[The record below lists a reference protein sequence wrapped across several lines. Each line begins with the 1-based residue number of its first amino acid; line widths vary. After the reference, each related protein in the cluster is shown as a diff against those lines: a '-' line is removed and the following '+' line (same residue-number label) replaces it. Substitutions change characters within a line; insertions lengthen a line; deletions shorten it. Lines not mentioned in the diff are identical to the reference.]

1 MIELTNAAAA
11 RTPLRELDEATFQA
25 RYDCDRFTATVLA
38 SRYRYV
44 VKHMCTGLLT
54 NAFSA
59 SLRDWYDFAATISG
73 PPEHDYP
80 MPAVSDSLALFLGT
94 MADGTRNIVEEYGAE
109 RLRPGDVL
117 VCNDPYRV
125 GNHVNDILFV
135 RPVFAGERIV
145 GFVNLKAHM
154 LDMGGTVP
162 AGFSA
167 TKRNVYE
174 NGVVIPP
181 MLMYQDDEPVRS
193 TFSLLFDNARMGELM
208 LPDVKSIFQ
217 NVLLGERLLR
227 ETVERYGAEACVG
240 AMRYA
245 CDQSADAMADALERI
260 PDGVY
265 EGSDTIDAD
274 GVDAEEQFRVA
285 VRIVKRGRRA
295 ELDFSGS
302 SRQARTCINCGWMDT
317 KTAVG
322 VALKF
327 LVDSEGAFTS
337 GAFRPLDV
345 VLPPGTFV
353 SAMPPDGAIMVYWE
367 SSQPVV
373 HAIFRALAGVLG
385 EDAIGG
391 DLGSGCMHNANG
403 VRDDGTPWVSAL
415 HAGGEHGPWGATKH
429 GDADSYQVIMLCNN
443 LDTAVEACEAESPM
457 ILLRKEYAPDT
468 GGAGVNR
475 GGAAVLKDSLWLTPA
490 QHYSTPLHLRH
501 RSGFGVHGGA
511 DGAGGGVWLFEP
523 GVFDVADAR
532 RLPDDGSQRYRE
544 AIAIG
549 GVLDPATQL
558 PDPAGEYV
566 FYADVPIRDTARGA
580 VYRYRT
586 NGGGGWGDPFTR
598 APERVMRDVRDGY
611 VSVGG
616 AARDYGVVVLGDPAH
631 DPEGLTIDAAAT
643 DALREATR
651 EAR

>member
-1 MIELTNAAAA
+1 MSQTTTPTSLRGLTD
-11 RTPLRELDEATFQA
+11 TEFEA

-38 SRYRYV
+38 SRFRYV

-54 NAFSA
+54 NAFSS

-94 MADGTRNIVEEYGAE
+94 MADGCRNIVEEYGAD

-125 GNHVNDILFV
+125 GNHVNDIIFI
-135 RPVFAGERIV
+135 RPVFVDGRIV

-193 TFSLLFDNARMGELM
+193 TFALVFDNARMGDLI
-208 LPDVKSIFQ
+208 LPDIKSIYQ
-217 NVLLGERLLR
+217 NVLLGERLLL
-227 ETVERYGAEACVG
+227 ETVDRYGAAACVG

-245 CDQSADAMADALERI
+245 CDTSAETMRDALDRL

-265 EGSDTIDAD
+265 EGRDTIDAD
-274 GVDAEEQFRVA
+274 GVDADEQFTVV
-285 VRIVKRGRRA
+285 VRIVKRGGRC
-295 ELDFSGS
+295 EIDFGGT
-302 SRQARTCINCGWMDT
+302 SRQARTCINAGWMDA
-317 KTAVG
+317 KTAVAI
-322 VALKF
+322 ALKF
-327 LVDSEGAFTS
+327 LVDPKGGFTS
-337 GAFRPLDV
+337 GAFRPVDV
-345 VLPPGTFV
+345 VLPAGTFV

-373 HAIFRALAGVLG
+373 HAIFRALAPVLG

-391 DLGSGCMHNANG
+391 DLGSGSMHNANG
-403 VRDDGTPWVSAL
+403 VLEDGTPWVSAL

-429 GDADSYQVIMLCNN
+429 GDADSYQVIALCNN

-468 GGAGVNR
+468 AGAGTNR

-501 RSGFGVHGGA
+501 PSGFGVNGGH
-511 DGAGGGVWLFEP
+511 DGQNGGVWMFDPE
-523 GVFDVADAR
+523 VFDVLGER
-532 RLPDDGSQRYRE
+532 RVPHTDPGGY
-544 AIAIG
+544 AAATPIG
-549 GVLDPATQL
+549 GVMDPRTNL
-558 PDPAGEYV
+558 TDPSGAYV
-566 FYADVPIRDTARGA
+566 FYADVPIRDTERGA
-580 VYRYRT
+580 IYRYRT
-586 NGGGGWGDPFTR
+586 NGGGGWGDPLDR
-598 APERVMRDVRDGY
+598 APERVVRDVRDGY
-611 VSVGG
+611 VSIEG
-616 AARDYGVVVLGDPAH
+616 AARDYGVVVHGDPDR
-631 DPEGLTIDAAAT
+631 DPEGLVLDA
-643 DALREATR
+643 EAT
-651 EAR
+651 ARIRDERGAAR

>member
-1 MIELTNAAAA
+1 MSERI
-11 RTPLRELDEATFQA
+11 PLRELSEAEFAA
-25 RYDCDRFTATVLA
+25 RYDGDRFTATVLA
-38 SRYRYV
+38 SRLRYV

-94 MADGTRNIVEEYGAE
+94 MADGTRNVVEEYGPE

-117 VCNDPYRV
+117 VSNDPYRV

-135 RPVFAGERIV
+135 RPVFVDGRIV
-145 GFVNLKAHM
+145 AFVNLKAHM

-174 NGVVIPP
+174 NGLVLPP
-181 MLMYQDDEPVRS
+181 MLMYQHDQPVRS
-193 TFSLLFDNARMGELM
+193 TFGLIFDNARMGDLI
-208 LPDVKSIFQ
+208 LPDIKTIFQ
-217 NVLLGERLLR
+217 NVLLGERLLL
-227 ETVERYGAEACVG
+227 ETCERYGAAATIG

-245 CDQSADAMADALERI
+245 CDGSAETMRDALQRL

-265 EGSDTIDAD
+265 EGRDTIDAD
-274 GVDAEEQFRVA
+274 GIDAEEQFTVA
-285 VRIVKRGRRA
+285 VRIVKRGERA
-295 ELDFSGS
+295 EVDFSGT
-302 SRQARTCINCGWMDT
+302 SRQARTCINAGWMDA

-327 LVDSEGAFTS
+327 LVDPKSPFTS
-337 GAFRPLDV
+337 GAFRPVDV
-345 VLPPGTFV
+345 VLPPGTLV

-367 SSQPVV
+367 STQPVV
-373 HAIFRALAGVLG
+373 HAIFRALADVLG

-391 DLGSGCMHNANG
+391 DLGSGSMHNANG

-429 GDADSYQVIMLCNN
+429 GDADSYQVIYLANN

-468 GGAGVNR
+468 GGAGANR
-475 GGAAVLKDSLWLTPA
+475 GGAAVLKDSLWTTA
-490 QHYSTPLHLRH
+490 AEHYSTPLHLRH
-501 RSGFGVHGGA
+501 ASGFGVNGGR
-511 DGAGGGVWLFEP
+511 DGAGGGVWTFAPET
-523 GVFDVADAR
+523 FDVIGR
-532 RLPDDGSQRYRE
+532 GRLPDDAPASFR
-544 AIAIG
+544 AATPIG
-549 GVLDPATQL
+549 GVLDAETQL
-558 PDPAGEYV
+558 PDRDGEYV
-566 FYADVPIRDTARGA
+566 FYADVPIRHTERGA

-586 NGGGGWGDPFTR
+586 NGGGGWGDPFAR
-598 APERVMRDVRDGY
+598 EPERVVRDVRDGY
-611 VSVGG
+611 VSVAG
-616 AARDYGVVVLGDPAH
+616 AASDYGVVVLGDPEH
-631 DPEGLTIDAAAT
+631 DPEGLTIDTAAT
-643 DALREATR
+643 AALRNER